1 MKNNGERRRVPSK
14 KCKQSKLGLFNFGKN
29 RTRLWS
35 FSCVARSYAAL
46 TTRYE
51 AVTKNIIRT
60 QLEPFDNCLRPL
72 KKNLKGRQQAWS
84 QTGVAYEPSSWNRTG
99 EQWQKNPSPYIVL
112 SALLSENPDPANC
125 LLPIGT
131 RMRSTLYSPLPWC
144 CLYSGKTFW
153 WD

>member
-1 MKNNGERRRVPSK
+1 MVSEDGCQARSVSKVNWVSSILVKTGRDYDHSVVLHGLTRLWQPVMKQLQKPSYELNLNHSTIAYDPSK
-14 KCKQSKLGLFNFGKN
+14 KIKRSSTGMITN
-29 RTRLWS
+29 WS
-35 FSCVARSYAAL
+35 S
-46 TTRYE
+46 
-51 AVTKNIIRT
+51 IRT
-60 QLEPFDNCLRPL
+60 
-72 KKNLKGRQQAWS
+72 
-84 QTGVAYEPSSWNRTG
+84 SSWNRTG

-112 SALLSENPDPANC
+112 SALLSENPDLANC

>member
-1 MKNNGERRRVPSK
+1 MVSEDGCQARSATKVICVS
-14 KCKQSKLGLFNFGKN
+14 SNFGKN

-35 FSCVARSYAAL
+35 FSCVAQSCTAL

-51 AVTKNIIRT
+51 VVTKNIIRT
-60 QLEPFDNCLRPL
+60 QLDPFDNCLRPL
-72 KKNLKGRQQAWS
+72 KKKRSSTGMTTNWS
-84 QTGVAYEPSSWNRTG
+84 SMRTSSWNRTG

-125 LLPIGT
+125 LLPIGA

-144 CLYSGKTFW
+144 CLYSEKTFW
-153 WD
+153 SD